1 MKGEDLANYI
11 VPVIILLLYFFLG
24 KKSKPK
30 KAEEPSPQEPYYPPA
45 PVVKVAPRPV
55 KKSVTAPQVFEA
67 KKIEPLQAQ
76 HNLAYKPK
84 IMNKPSRG
92 KALLKRHPKLKE
104 AFILQEIFRNPYNSS
119 GP

>member
-24 KKSKPK
+24 KKSKPTR
-30 KAEEPSPQEPYYPPA
+30 EEETYHPPA
-45 PVVKVAPRPV
+45 PVVKIEPRPV
-55 KKSVTAPQVFEA
+55 KKIVIAPQVFEA
-67 KKIEPLQAQ
+67 KKVESHQVQ

-84 IMNKPSRG
+84 VLDRPSRG

-104 AFILQEIFRNPYNSS
+104 AFILQEIFRNPYNS
-119 GP
+119 